1 MAKVIIF
8 GIGQIAEIAHFYLTN
23 DSEHE
28 VVAFTV
34 DKEFLEKEKFHDLP
48 VIAYEELIEKYP
60 PIF

>member
-8 GIGQIAEIAHFYLTN
+8 GIGQIAEIAHFYLTH

-34 DKEFLEKEKFHDLP
+34 DKEFLNQNTFHDLP
-48 VIAYEELIEKYP
+48 VVAYEEK
-60 PIF
+60 